1 MKLCCNRIKQEHG
14 NMQSLVES
22 KKAEVS
28 LEMRKLK
35 KTAEV
40 KTEV

>member
-1 MKLCCNRIKQEHG
+1 
-14 NMQSLVES
+14 VES